1 MFSEGKSYVSLL
13 TFLLKRGE
21 DFSSKFLFAVS
32 LIQIPAHAA
41 GIVNASIRGN
51 KDGFDIVQRFNEC
64 QTVV

>member
-41 GIVNASIRGN
+41 GIVNASIRGD
-51 KDGFDIVQRFNEC
+51 KDGFDIVQ
-64 QTVV
+64 

>member
-1 MFSEGKSYVSLL
+1 MSLL

-32 LIQIPAHAA
+32 LIQIPVHAA
-41 GIVNASIRGN
+41 GIVNASIRGD

>member
-1 MFSEGKSYVSLL
+1 MFPKEILCEFTHISPKARRGF
-13 TFLLKRGE
+13 FLQI
-21 DFSSKFLFAVS
+21 LFAVS

-41 GIVNASIRGN
+41 GIVNASIRGD